1 MIHSKIFLLIRIMKI
16 SIYSRENYEEKKYIY
31 FTYTYIT
38 YVIYSSNIENI
49 NQYTQHV
56 RNDFLVT
63 ANLLEIY

>member
-1 MIHSKIFLLIRIMKI
+1 MKI